1 MKAVWDLKVA
11 GGTLVIPG
19 LGTMLADV
27 AVEAGR
33 IAAVGTGLGPAR
45 EEVDARGRVVLPGL
59 VDPHIHLGNQHSFAA
74 EAGSETAAAL
84 AGGVTTVGVFLRS
97 MEPYSPRLAALREE
111 YEAAARV
118 DAFWHLQTFNQ
129 AQLDDLAACAAAGV
143 TSFKF
148 YLYGLPGVI
157 PAVDDGFLLA
167 GFRAVA
173 ALGPGA
179 VACVHAEN
187 EAIVVRATAQVQ
199 AERPTGDLADWADTH
214 PDVAEAEAVHR
225 AAYLSAVA
233 GCRLYVVHLSTR
245 MGLEAARQEK
255 AGRATLHIETTSPY
269 LSLTKFDANGLLLKM
284 SPPVRAAEDVEALWC
299 GVLDGTIDTF
309 GTDNTSRDRT
319 TKNAAG
325 GLWQARPGYPVLAT
339 HLPSLLHEGYHRR
352 GIPLELLAS
361 RACAAPARIYGLYPR
376 KGTIA
381 VGGDADLVVVDLDL
395 EREVRPAELHSF
407 SDFSPFEGK
416 RLRGWPVAVV
426 QAGRLA
432 FRDGEVLS
440 PAGCGR
446 WLARH
451 AG

>member
-1 MKAVWDLKVA
+1 MWDLKVT

-19 LGTMLADV
+19 QGPVRADI
-27 AVEAGR
+27 AVENGL
-33 IAAVGTGLGPAR
+33 IAAIGRGLGPAR
-45 EEVDARGRVVLPGL
+45 EEIDAGERTVLPGV
-59 VDPHIHLGNQHSFAA
+59 VDPHIHLGNQHSFESDA
-74 EAGSETAAAL
+74 ETETAAAL

-97 MEPYSPRLAALREE
+97 MEPYSPRLASIRQE
-111 YEAAARV
+111 YESRARV
-118 DAFWHLQTFNQ
+118 DAFFHLQTFNE
-129 AQLDDLAACAAAGV
+129 AQLDDLPACEAAGV

-157 PAVDDGFLLA
+157 PAVDDGFLFE
-167 GFRAVA
+167 GFRRVA
-173 ALGPGA
+173 ALGRGA

-187 EAIVVRATAQVQ
+187 EAIVVRATARIES
-199 AERPTGDLADWADTH
+199 ERPDGGLADWADTH

-225 AAYLSAVA
+225 AAYLSGAA

-255 AGRATLHIETTSPY
+255 AGRSTLHIETTSPY
-269 LSLTKFDANGLLLKM
+269 LSLTKQDANGLLLKM
-284 SPPVRAAEDVEALWC
+284 SPPVRAPEDVEALWG

-319 TKNAAG
+319 TKNPGG
-325 GLWQARPGYPVLAT
+325 GLWRSRPGYPALGT
-339 HLPSLLHEGYHRR
+339 HLPVLLSEGYHRR
-352 GIPLELLAS
+352 GVPLPLLVEKAS
-361 RACAAPARIYGLYPR
+361 AAPARIYGLYPR
-376 KGTIA
+376 KGTIV

-395 EREVRPAELHSF
+395 EREVRPVELHSF

-426 QAGRLA
+426 KGGRLA
-432 FRDGEVLS
+432 FRDGEILS
-440 PAGCGR
+440 TAGTGR
-446 WLARH
+446 FVERH